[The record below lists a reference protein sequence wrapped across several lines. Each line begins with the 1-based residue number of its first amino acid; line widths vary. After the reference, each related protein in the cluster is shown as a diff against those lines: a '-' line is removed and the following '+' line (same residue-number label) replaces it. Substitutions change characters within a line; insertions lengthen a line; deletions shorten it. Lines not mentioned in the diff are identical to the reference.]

1 MNNDFT
7 ASLKLENFQ
16 LSLIGNKKMCKL
28 IKRDVLDF
36 ISDEENN
43 ESTTLIEEDNK
54 SSNDTLKIIAICL
67 IDFGSIGII
76 VMLILLY
83 KNRGQ

>member
-36 ISDEENN
+36 ISDEE
-43 ESTTLIEEDNK
+43 
-54 SSNDTLKIIAICL
+54 
-67 IDFGSIGII
+67 
-76 VMLILLY
+76 
-83 KNRGQ
+83 RGEK